1 MMRECIKEGF
11 NLANNNLQL
20 VLIRIAA
27 TLINLTSIFVFIGMP
42 VLVAVAYLG
51 FDLAHANDM
60 LPYLME
66 NPFEILSKYIG
77 LVFFAVVSFF
87 VYLVFISVLFL
98 YVLSGTLGIL
108 KNSAVNV
115 QFSFSLSSF
124 FKEAN
129 RNFFRMF
136 RLGLLLFFTFPMIF
150 IAFVVTGGIAAGA
163 GWIVAGTDTAL
174 EVFFSSF
181 VSLSIMVLI
190 MMVFLA
196 YFIFAVYA
204 LMACFIDGGGVMD
217 SIRRSYCFL
226 KQKPAAFLFCA
237 VLITGFIALNLVFF
251 LLKVPFSIDPVVA
264 PVVNILSSIMNA
276 LLHAYLA
283 IVVWSSLIVYYVKGT
298 NYPVY
303 SATYEI

>member
-20 VLIRIAA
+20 VIIRIAA
-27 TLINLTSIFVFIGMP
+27 TGINLTSIFVFIGMP
-42 VLVAVAYLG
+42 VLVALAYLG
-51 FDLAHANDM
+51 FDLAHARDT

-77 LVFFAVVSFF
+77 LVFLAGLSFF
-87 VYLVFISVLFL
+87 VYLVFISALFL

-115 QFSFSLSSF
+115 QFRFSLSSF

-129 RNFFRMF
+129 RNFFRIF
-136 RLGLLLFFTFPMIF
+136 RLSLLLFFTFPMIF
-150 IAFVVTGGIAAGA
+150 ISLVVTGGIAAGA

-181 VSLSIMVLI
+181 VSLSIMILI
-190 MMVFLA
+190 IMIFLA
-196 YFIFAVYA
+196 YFIFAVYSVVA
-204 LMACFIDGGGVMD
+204 SFIDGSGVMD
-217 SIRRSYCFL
+217 SIRRSYYFL

-237 VLITGFIALNLVFF
+237 VLIIGFIALNLVFF
-251 LLKVPFSIDPVVA
+251 LLRIPFSIDPVMA
-264 PVVNILSSIMNA
+264 PIVNILFSLMNA
-276 LLHAYLA
+276 VFQAYLG

-298 NYPVY
+298 NYPIY

>member
-20 VLIRIAA
+20 VLIRIVQSV
-27 TLINLTSIFVFIGMP
+27 INVTAIFVFIGMP

-51 FDLAHANDM
+51 FDLAHARDT
-60 LPYLME
+60 LPYLIE
-66 NPFEILSKYIG
+66 DPFGILSKYIG
-77 LVFFAVVSFF
+77 LIFFAGLSFF
-87 VYLVFISVLFL
+87 VYLVFIFALFL
-98 YVLSGTLGIL
+98 YVLSGTLGTL

-115 QFSFSLSSF
+115 QFRFSLLSF

-129 RNFFRMF
+129 RNFFRIF

-150 IAFVVTGGIAAGA
+150 ISLVVTGGIAAGA
-163 GWIVAGTDTAL
+163 GWIVAGTDSAL

-181 VSLSIMVLI
+181 VSLSVMILI
-190 MMVFLA
+190 MMIFLV
-196 YFIFAVYA
+196 YFVFAVYSVTA
-204 LMACFIDGGGVMD
+204 SFIDGGGVMD
-217 SIRRSYCFL
+217 SIRRSYYFL

-237 VLITGFIALNLVFF
+237 VLIIGFIALNLVFF
-251 LLKVPFSIDPVVA
+251 LLRIPFTIDSVMA
-264 PVVNILSSIMNA
+264 PIVNILFSLMNA
-276 LLHAYLA
+276 VFHAYLA
-283 IVVWSSLIVYYVKGT
+283 IVVWSSLIIYYVKGT